1 MKSTIKYLYSSG
13 MRLKHLLFTAAVLLS
28 TIFQSPAQTILR
40 RNTSNLPSL
49 SLRDA
54 IDQAL
59 KNNYDIR
66 IVKND
71 LSVAKNNVNLGN
83 AGFLPTLG
91 ATYNNGGSV
100 QNTVQTTNTGEERR
114 LNGVRNTNSSYGAAL
129 GWTIFDGFQMFAVY
143 DRLKELEKQG
153 EVNSKATILGTIAD
167 VVNGYYMLVRQQ
179 RLVVAKDSA
188 LEISRMRLRIARN
201 KLEIGRGSRLDVL
214 TATVDLNTDTSSFL
228 QEKNLLKTAMVTLNQ
243 VMARNLTMEFQVQ
256 EDMNLV
262 HDLRYDELAELT
274 RKLNPTLQT
283 AMINKRIAEIN
294 LKQVKG
300 QRYPVIGINSG
311 YEFSRSASPT
321 GFNQKLRADGLTYG
335 LTASINVFGGFLQR
349 QNERNAKIL
358 INSSDLN
365 LDKVKQAVQ
374 GQLISTYQ
382 NYQTNLDLLKVETAN
397 VEIANQ
403 NLDITLDKYRLGSIS
418 PLELREA
425 QRNSIDAITR
435 LLDAQYQAKL
445 SEISLKELSGTLNVQ

>member
-100 QNTVQTTNTGEERR
+100 QNTVQTNTGEERR